1 MSTYR
6 AFTLEGF
13 MKRLKE
19 LPADMPIETDD
30 GDRIASVESYRGYY
44 EQASLCKY
52 EGWNNRKPACET
64 VGALLAV
71 VEGAIGKEREG
82 HKGGTYVMH
91 GDVNLWCVRH
101 GSASGVRPIG
111 TWVRGNT
118 VIIVTCSNL

>member
-13 MKRLKE
+13 MERLKE
-19 LPADMPIETDD
+19 LPAEMSIETDD

-44 EQASLCKY
+44 GQASLRIY
-52 EGWNNRKPACET
+52 EEWSNIRPACET

-71 VEGAIGKEREG
+71 VEGAIGREREG
-82 HKGGTYVMH
+82 YKGSTYIMH
-91 GDVNLWCVRH
+91 GDVDLWCARH